1 MTNYYYKTNTTLSSI
16 IKGTTNTNI
25 QAAYGGTGGLIIAT
39 STFSSVVTETPST
52 LNYSY
57 QGTDISTSCIAYWE
71 EGSSGTPT
79 KPIWCTKIRAILVGG
94 GGAGANGQTGNY
106 VSAVNQNTGTISK
119 WANGNDGNGPLGT
132 YEIVSVPSGYNSTD
146 VKLPIHDDNNNTHIT
161 NNVNAYN
168 QRYNYYGNTHHNQYG
183 YITTNHIN
191 TAAYQ
196 ISGLG
201 GGGGGG
207 GGFLYLGETSI
218 GGNTPTISF
227 TPVASKGKTT
237 TLTIGSSTWAALGGT
252 NASGVTSGTGGS
264 TSGTANQITDGENG
278 TTATTPAAGSGGKCF
293 LKDYASSLTYGKGG
307 DGSNGVGGGGTP
319 GNPGT
324 TGTEYYRIY
333 FLTG

>member
-16 IKGTTNTNI
+16 IKGTTDSNI
-25 QAAYGGTGGLIIAT
+25 QAAYGGTGGLTIAT
-39 STFSSVVTETPST
+39 STFTSVVTETPSI

-57 QGTDISTSCIAYWE
+57 QGTDISISCIAYWV

-79 KPIWCTKIRAILVGG
+79 TPTWCTKIRAVLVGG
-94 GGAGANGQTGNY
+94 GGAGANGLAGTNYPEVHEHYAYGVGIFDAGGSTRNQAVDPNQQIHGEQQENHENYNYGFHRNVAWQT
-106 VSAVNQNTGTISK
+106 NT
-119 WANGNDGNGPLGT
+119 
-132 YEIVSVPSGYNSTD
+132 
-146 VKLPIHDDNNNTHIT
+146 THID
-161 NNVNAYN
+161 
-168 QRYNYYGNTHHNQYG
+168 
-183 YITTNHIN
+183 

-196 ISGLG
+196 VSGLG

-227 TPVASKGKTT
+227 TPVALKGKTT

-252 NASGVTSGTGGS
+252 NASGVTLGTGGS
-264 TSGTANQITDGENG
+264 TSGTANKKMDGENG

-319 GNPGT
+319 SNAQSGQA
-324 TGTEYYRIY
+324 EYYRIY